1 MSHPTPNTVSTK
13 LNIAAVT
20 AQPKPA
26 AAVAHGYAMRSVA
39 LMRGY
44 TV

>member
-1 MSHPTPNTVSTK
+1 MNYLTLLAMQQP
-13 LNIAAVT
+13 LNSPALW

-26 AAVAHGYAMRSVA
+26 AAVAHGYAAQGVA